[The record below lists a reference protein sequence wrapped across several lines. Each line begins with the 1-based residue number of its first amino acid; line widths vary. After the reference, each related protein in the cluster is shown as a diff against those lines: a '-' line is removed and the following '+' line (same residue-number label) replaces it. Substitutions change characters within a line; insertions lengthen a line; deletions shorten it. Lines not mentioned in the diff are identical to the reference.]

1 MSTQRYQGEIIRW
14 KEDKG
19 FGFIKTPSI
28 EKDIFLHISAIRNR
42 QRQPTIGDTI
52 YFDLKF
58 EEQGKLKAINASF
71 NENSTA
77 LIRSSSNCT
86 NSVPKQSNKKTKKLN
101 LQLLASVGL
110 VVLVVSVAAFELIK
124 QSKCNI
130 KGNISYPSGEKLYH
144 KPSYRDYA
152 KVEVFTNEGERWF
165 CSEQEAINAGWQDA
179 AKYAR

>member
-71 NENSTA
+71 NANSTV

-86 NSVPKQSNKKTKKLN
+86 NSVPKLSNKK
-101 LQLLASVGL
+101 
-110 VVLVVSVAAFELIK
+110 K
-124 QSKCNI
+124 QRN
-130 KGNISYPSGEKLYH
+130 
-144 KPSYRDYA
+144 
-152 KVEVFTNEGERWF
+152 
-165 CSEQEAINAGWQDA
+165 
-179 AKYAR
+179 